1 MVQALADA
9 ACEAFGHAIPL
20 AVVGPSSIG
29 NFLATLGI
37 PATAGM
43 GVTYRNIHAPDECVL
58 LESLEPTFLT
68 YRNALIRLL
77 G

>member
-1 MVQALADA
+1 L
-9 ACEAFGHAIPL
+9 
-20 AVVGPSSIG
+20 
-29 NFLATLGI
+29 
-37 PATAGM
+37 

-68 YRNALIRLL
+68 YRNALMRLL